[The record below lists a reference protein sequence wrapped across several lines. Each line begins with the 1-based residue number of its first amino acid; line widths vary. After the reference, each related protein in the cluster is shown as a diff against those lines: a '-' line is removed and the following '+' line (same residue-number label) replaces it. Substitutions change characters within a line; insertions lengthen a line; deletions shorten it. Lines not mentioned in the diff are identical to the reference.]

1 MEGLSDL
8 INAETEEQR
17 IQSLQQHMGLIFEKK
32 GVFYMKLSR
41 GSKLFIGKM
50 ED

>member
-17 IQSLQQHMGLIFEKK
+17 MQSLQQHMGIFHLNFKILNHL
-32 GVFYMKLSR
+32 FR
-41 GSKLFIGKM
+41 GG
-50 ED
+50 